1 MGLYKHVYYL
11 KLGLCG
17 AFTSRNFPKMTKIY
31 PKIAFWNPAK
41 PSHCKSSFHE
51 TVATEILFWNKALHK
66 IFLYKHEIYW
76 YQQGHNQRSKKF
88 SKINF
93 KKSSGSSIY
102 KTSSPAEIENEREF
116 FWHQNESIYRS
127 QILPKLLNSKQLY
140 CATKL
145 PHVT

>member
-1 MGLYKHVYYL
+1 MK
-11 KLGLCG
+11 
-17 AFTSRNFPKMTKIY
+17 FTGT
-31 PKIAFWNPAK
+31 
-41 PSHCKSSFHE
+41 
-51 TVATEILFWNKALHK
+51 NKAIVK
-66 IFLYKHEIYW
+66 EA
-76 YQQGHNQRSKKF
+76 NKF

-93 KKSSGSSIY
+93 KKS
-102 KTSSPAEIENEREF
+102 

>member
-1 MGLYKHVYYL
+1 MK
-11 KLGLCG
+11 
-17 AFTSRNFPKMTKIY
+17 FTGT
-31 PKIAFWNPAK
+31 
-41 PSHCKSSFHE
+41 
-51 TVATEILFWNKALHK
+51 NKA
-66 IFLYKHEIYW
+66 IITEA
-76 YQQGHNQRSKKF
+76 NKF

-93 KKSSGSSIY
+93 KKSSSASSIY
-102 KTSSPAEIENEREF
+102 KNPSRAGQENEREF